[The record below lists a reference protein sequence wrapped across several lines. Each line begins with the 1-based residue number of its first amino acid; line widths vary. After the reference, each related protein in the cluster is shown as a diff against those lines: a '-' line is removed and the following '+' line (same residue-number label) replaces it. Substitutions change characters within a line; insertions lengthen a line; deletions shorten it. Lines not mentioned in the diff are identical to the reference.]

1 MDALKISVNNL
12 FSVLSGTSLLVV
24 ISTICL
30 LSYVMLEFSTLET
43 LGITS
48 NSDTKSKTPIKH
60 VIVIS
65 QGKRSFDNYFGSF
78 PGANGFPKDLTVPLY
93 PFDDYL
99 QKFTVMAWF
108 NTNTTFSSNA
118 FLVNKGGFG
127 IDTPL
132 KNMNYGIW
140 INSSGNIEAG
150 FETNNGTDLFIGS
163 NLAYNDG
170 KWHHVIVTYD
180 GNSTL
185 TLFIDGIQTAM
196 RKTGGAIPERG
207 NTLPIRIGSNHLEKG
222 NFFTGFV
229 DELRIWNRTLG
240 YSEILN
246 AYHNNS
252 FNTEKQIAY
261 LSFEEYD
268 KNNSSDSQ
276 KGQLQL
282 NGIHLN
288 GSIYQDVKDILSRD
302 SIDLKPFHLEKTKT
316 DKPYHSS
323 RAYELSHDHGHM
335 NGFPF
340 AQTYYGRD
348 GRLVVGY
355 YDNREIPHYWKFAS
369 EFVLADNFFAPTM
382 GSGVVNHLYLYT
394 AGPVNFQNIS
404 SYDFLNSNDNIF
416 EELQERGVS
425 WKFYVE
431 DHDPT
436 FNNINEDVE
445 ADGLTNFPPEISMF
459 IDNRT
464 LNSNIVGLAEY
475 FRDLRNN
482 DFPSVAYISAPTFD
496 ESSPKDVSVGQEF
509 IASLVYALMKSK
521 HWEDSVFII
530 TYQESGGWYDH
541 ASPPKIDGQQY
552 GFRVPTLIISP
563 FAKKGYVDHT
573 IYDVT

>member
-1 MDALKISVNNL
+1 
-12 FSVLSGTSLLVV
+12 
-24 ISTICL
+24 
-30 LSYVMLEFSTLET
+30 
-43 LGITS
+43 
-48 NSDTKSKTPIKH
+48 
-60 VIVIS
+60 
-65 QGKRSFDNYFGSF
+65 
-78 PGANGFPKDLTVPLY
+78 
-93 PFDDYL
+93 
-99 QKFTVMAWF
+99 
-108 NTNTTFSSNA
+108 
-118 FLVNKGGFG
+118 
-127 IDTPL
+127 
-132 KNMNYGIW
+132 
-140 INSSGNIEAG
+140 
-150 FETNNGTDLFIGS
+150 
-163 NLAYNDG
+163 
-170 KWHHVIVTYD
+170 
-180 GNSTL
+180 
-185 TLFIDGIQTAM
+185 
-196 RKTGGAIPERG
+196 
-207 NTLPIRIGSNHLEKG
+207 
-222 NFFTGFV
+222 
-229 DELRIWNRTLG
+229 
-240 YSEILN
+240 
-246 AYHNNS
+246 
-252 FNTEKQIAY
+252 
-261 LSFEEYD
+261 
-268 KNNSSDSQ
+268 
-276 KGQLQL
+276 
-282 NGIHLN
+282 
-288 GSIYQDVKDILSRD
+288 
-302 SIDLKPFHLEKTKT
+302 
-316 DKPYHSS
+316 
-323 RAYELSHDHGHM
+323 M

-348 GRLVVGY
+348 GRLVMGY

-431 DHDPT
+431 DHYPT
-436 FNNINEDVE
+436 MNNTNEDVKT
-445 ADGLTNFPPEISMF
+445 DRSTNFPPEISMF

-563 FAKKGYVDHT
+563 FAKKGDVDHT
-573 IYDVT
+573 ISDVTSSLTFIENN